1 MGRDS
6 NKSAYAG
13 LTTGKVESYIL
24 ERIDDV
30 GKLHLTL
37 IDPEKFSPQV
47 AARIAKDAE
56 IAGSSAILV
65 GGSTVS
71 HTSQLDPV
79 IKAIKKSVKIPVILF
94 PGNISGISKF
104 ADAILFMSLLNSSNP
119 YFLIGA
125 QALGAPIVKKY
136 GLEPIPLGYIILG
149 QGGAAG
155 IVGYARPIPYDR
167 PELAAM
173 HALAAQFLGMRFVYL
188 EAGSGANEPIPADVV
203 AYVRKVL
210 SIPLIVG
217 GGIRSK
223 AEAERAFTA
232 GADIIVT
239 GTIVEK
245 VSDVRDKLREI
256 IPKSKY

>member
-1 MGRDS
+1 MTYTGF
-6 NKSAYAG
+6 AA
-13 LTTGKVESYIL
+13 GKVESYIL
-24 ERIDDV
+24 RRIKDI

-47 AARIAKDAE
+47 AARIARDAE
-56 IAGSSAILV
+56 SVGSSAILV
-65 GGSTVS
+65 GGSTIS

-136 GLEPIPLGYIILG
+136 SLEPIPLGYLILG

-188 EAGSGANEPIPADVV
+188 EAGSGANEPIPLEVV
-203 AYVRKVL
+203 AYVRRAL
-210 SIPLIVG
+210 DIPLVVG
-217 GGIRSK
+217 GGIK
-223 AEAERAFTA
+223 TKTDAEKAFTA

-245 VSDVRDKLREI
+245 VGDVRDKLREI
-256 IPKSKY
+256 IPQTE